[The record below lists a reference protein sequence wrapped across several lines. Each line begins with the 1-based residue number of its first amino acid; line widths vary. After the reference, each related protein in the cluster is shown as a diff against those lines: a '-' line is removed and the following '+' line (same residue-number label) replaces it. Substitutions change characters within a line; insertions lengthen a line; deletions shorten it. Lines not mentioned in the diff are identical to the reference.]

1 MKTKKE
7 NAQSAQ
13 FENVNNVINLI
24 SKEAQSLG
32 AVVRNFISVAENNDF
47 AAYMLRTICK
57 HETPVISLTV
67 NEIKKRVIAC
77 YPYKDSNNTLLKKEN
92 DLYVPIDNYTGDI
105 IRKAFYNAVG
115 ATKETAKDFI
125 PATAEQ
131 IAKHKEEKEE
141 KKAQKKAENEQKKA
155 RTEMYEAFYN
165 ELMQC
170 KNMEEAWTI
179 IRTHKANESK

>member
-1 MKTKKE
+1 MATKKV

-13 FENVNNVINLI
+13 VENVNKVVNLI

-32 AVVRNFISVAENNDF
+32 AVVRNFIAVSESNEF

-57 HETPVISLTV
+57 HENPIISLSV
-67 NEIKKRVIAC
+67 NEIKKRVIVC
-77 YPYKDSNNTLLKKEN
+77 YPYKDENNMLLKKEN
-92 DLYVPIDNYTGDI
+92 DLYLPIENYSGDI

-125 PATAEQ
+125 PATSEQ
-131 IAKHKEEKEE
+131 IEQHNKEKEE
-141 KKAQKKAENEQKKA
+141 KKAQKKTENEQKKA
-155 RTEMYEAFYN
+155 RAEMYEAFYK

>member
-1 MKTKKE
+1 MATKKV

-13 FENVNNVINLI
+13 SENVNKVVNLI

-32 AVVRNFISVAENNDF
+32 AIVRNFISVAESDEF
-47 AAYMLRTICK
+47 AAFMLRTICK
-57 HETPVISLTV
+57 HENPIISLSV
-67 NEIKKRVIAC
+67 NEIKKRVINN
-77 YPYKDSNNTLLKKEN
+77 YPYKDENNTLLKKEN
-92 DLYVPIDNYTGDI
+92 ELYVPIVNYSGDI
-105 IRKAFYNAVG
+105 IRKSFYNAIG
-115 ATKETAKDFI
+115 ETKVSKDFI

-131 IAKHKEEKEE
+131 IEEHNKEKE
-141 KKAQKKAENEQKKA
+141 QKKEQRKKENEQKKA
-155 RTEMYEAFYN
+155 RNEMYEAFYN

>member
-1 MKTKKE
+1 MKANK
-7 NAQSAQ
+7 NNQS
-13 FENVNNVINLI
+13 ENVNKVVNLI

-32 AVVRNFISVAENNDF
+32 AVVRNFITVAESNDF

-67 NEIKKRVIAC
+67 NEIKKRVISC
-77 YPYKDSNNTLLKKEN
+77 YPYKDENNTLLKKEN
-92 DLYVPIDNYTGDI
+92 DLYVPIENYSGDI
-105 IRKAFYNAVG
+105 IRKSFYNAVG
-115 ATKETAKDFI
+115 ETKVTKDFAV
-125 PATAEQ
+125 ATAEQ
-131 IAKHKEEKEE
+131 IEQHNKAKEE
-141 KKAQKKAENEQKKA
+141 KKAQKKTENEQKKA
-155 RTEMYEAFYN
+155 RAEMYEAFYN

>member
-1 MKTKKE
+1 MKKNVNVQT
-7 NAQSAQ
+7 
-13 FENVNNVINLI
+13 ENVNKVVNLI
-24 SKEAQSLG
+24 NEESKSLG
-32 AVVRNFISVAENNDF
+32 AIIRNFIAVAENEEF

-57 HETPVISLTV
+57 HETPAISLTV

-92 DLYVPIDNYTGDI
+92 DLYLPIVNYSGDI
-105 IRKAFYNAVG
+105 IRKAFYSAVG

-125 PATAEQ
+125 PATVEQ
-131 IAKHKEEKEE
+131 IEQHNKEKEE
-141 KKAQKKAENEQKKA
+141 KKAQKKAESEQKKA
-155 RTEMYEAFYN
+155 KAEMYEAFYN
-165 ELMQC
+165 ELMNC

>member
-1 MKTKKE
+1 MATKKV

-13 FENVNNVINLI
+13 SENVNKVVNLI

-32 AVVRNFISVAENNDF
+32 AVVRNFIAVAETDEF
-47 AAYMLRTICK
+47 AAYMLRAICK
-57 HETPVISLTV
+57 HETPAISLTV

-77 YPYKDSNNTLLKKEN
+77 YPYKDENNTLLKKDG
-92 DLYVPIDNYTGDI
+92 DLYVPVTTYTGDI
-105 IRKAFYNAVG
+105 VRKAFYNAIG
-115 ATKETAKDFI
+115 ATNVVKDFA
-125 PATAEQ
+125 PATEEQ
-131 IAKHKEEKEE
+131 IKEHTAAKEE
-141 KKAQKKAENEQKKA
+141 KKQQKKEANEQKKA
-155 RTEMYEAFYN
+155 RAEMYEAFYN

>member
-1 MKTKKE
+1 MATKKV

-13 FENVNNVINLI
+13 SENVNKVVKAIA
-24 SKEAQSLG
+24 SEG
-32 AVVRNFISVAENNDF
+32 ASIGAIIRKFIAVAESNEF
-47 AAYMLRTICK
+47 ASYMLRTICK
-57 HETPVISLTV
+57 HENPIISLSV
-67 NEIKKRVIAC
+67 NEIKKRVITC
-77 YPYKDSNNTLLKKEN
+77 YPYKDENNTLLKKEN
-92 DLYVPIDNYTGDI
+92 DLYVPIESYSGDI

-115 ATKETAKDFI
+115 ATNVQKEFA
-125 PATAEQ
+125 PATEEQ
-131 IAKHKEEKEE
+131 IKEHTKAKEE
-141 KKAQKKAENEQKKA
+141 KKAQKKTENEQKKA

>member
-1 MKTKKE
+1 MKK
-7 NAQSAQ
+7 NVNVQA
-13 FENVNNVINLI
+13 ENVNNVINLI

-32 AVVRNFISVAENNDF
+32 AVVRNFIAVVESNDF

-57 HETPVISLTV
+57 HETPAISLTV

-77 YPYKDSNNTLLKKEN
+77 YPYKDENNTLLKKEN
-92 DLYVPIDNYTGDI
+92 DLYVPIENYSGDI

-115 ATKETAKDFI
+115 ETKVTKDFVI
-125 PATAEQ
+125 ATAEQ
-131 IAKHKEEKEE
+131 IEQHNKAKEE
-141 KKAQKKAENEQKKA
+141 KKAQKKTENEQKKA
-155 RTEMYEAFYN
+155 RAEMYEAFYN

-179 IRTHKANESK
+179 IRAHKANEESK

>member
-7 NAQSAQ
+7 SVKNAQV
-13 FENVNNVINLI
+13 ENVNKVINLI

-32 AVVRNFISVAENNDF
+32 AVVRNFISVAETDDF

-57 HETPVISLTV
+57 HETPAISLTV
-67 NEIKKRVIAC
+67 NEIKKRVILC

-92 DLYVPIDNYTGDI
+92 DLYVPIENYTGDI
-105 IRKAFYNAVG
+105 IRKAFYNAVC
-115 ATKETAKDFI
+115 ATKETAKEFV
-125 PATAEQ
+125 PATVEQ
-131 IAKHKEEKEE
+131 IEQHNKEKEE
-141 KKAQKKAENEQKKA
+141 KKAQKKTENEQKKA
-155 RTEMYEAFYN
+155 RNEMYEAFYN

-179 IRTHKANESK
+179 IHTHKANENK